1 MHYYGDTQQ
10 EFTESALP
18 GQPEDEEH
26 LKFFGS
32 VDIKQLLMFSQS
44 VLVTALFH
52 LVYLIRKQRE
62 TSRSYALVPI

>member
-26 LKFFGS
+26 LKFLGTVTRYKAAFDVLS
-32 VDIKQLLMFSQS
+32 VCASDSPLPSCAS
-44 VLVTALFH
+44 D
-52 LVYLIRKQRE
+52 
-62 TSRSYALVPI
+62 

>member
-26 LKFFGS
+26 LKFLGTVTRYKAAFDVLS
-32 VDIKQLLMFSQS
+32 VCASDSPLPSCVS
-44 VLVTALFH
+44 D
-52 LVYLIRKQRE
+52 
-62 TSRSYALVPI
+62 